1 MKDIIGSFEKISMNV
16 PPGAL
21 NPDFH
26 RKKKG
31 ICESII
37 FSKRCEYTYLTYWS
51 SSHTYFGLIDVCVN

>member
-21 NPDFH
+21 NPDVH

-37 FSKRCEYTYLTYWS
+37 FSKRCEYTYLNILVVFSYLFWP
-51 SSHTYFGLIDVCVN
+51 D